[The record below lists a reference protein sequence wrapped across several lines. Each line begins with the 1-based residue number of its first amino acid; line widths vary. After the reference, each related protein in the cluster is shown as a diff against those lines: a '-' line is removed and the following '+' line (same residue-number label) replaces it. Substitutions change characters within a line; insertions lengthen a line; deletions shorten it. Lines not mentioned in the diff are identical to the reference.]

1 MMNKEGYTLVEIIV
15 VAGLIGI
22 LFSAFLGVLLNS
34 ETFWNKGQSKI
45 TEQYEARLAM
55 GMMVNDLRES
65 NTYWGITI
73 GSNQILFYK
82 PRFDDSGN
90 LNGTYWV
97 GYKLNPYNFHYQL
110 VRKKQGDTVY
120 TNVTNPIIESLSF
133 AGSTDGCQTF
143 DNSTV
148 STDCPRIR
156 ITITTKKEQNF
167 TLTTDVVLRNQY
179 TALAGDPPEEGE
191 F

>member
-1 MMNKEGYTLVEIIV
+1 MAILV
-15 VAGLIGI
+15 
-22 LFSAFLGVLLNS
+22 SSFLGVLLNS
-34 ETFWNKGQSKI
+34 GTFWDKGENKI

-55 GMMVNDLRES
+55 DMMVKDLRES

-82 PRFDDSGN
+82 PTFDESGN

-97 GYKLNPYNFHYQL
+97 GYKLNPDNLHQL
-110 VRKKQGDTVY
+110 ARKEQGDAEYTPVANYIETVA
-120 TNVTNPIIESLSF
+120 F

-143 DNSTV
+143 DNLTV
-148 STDCPRIR
+148 PSDCPRNK
-156 ITITTKKEQNF
+156 ITITTNKERNF

-179 TALAGDPPEEGE
+179 TAVAGEPPAEGE